1 MYAVIETGG
10 KQYKVAPGDF
20 LKVEKLEAQTGDQI
34 ELDQV
39 LAVSGDDGLSIGEPK
54 LDGAKV
60 KATVLR
66 TAKGK
71 KIVVFKKKR
80 RKGYKKKQGHRQWST
95 LLRIDEIVPE

>member
-71 KIVVFKKKR
+71 KIIVFKKKR
-80 RKGYKKKQGHRQWST
+80 RKGYKKKQGHRQWTT